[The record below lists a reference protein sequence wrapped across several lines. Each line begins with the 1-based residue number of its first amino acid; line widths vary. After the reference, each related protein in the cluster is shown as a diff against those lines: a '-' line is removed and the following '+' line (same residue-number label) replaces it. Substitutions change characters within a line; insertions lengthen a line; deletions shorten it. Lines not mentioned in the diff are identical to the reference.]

1 MDMLYRAYSCP
12 MDLMRVC
19 INQGR
24 FGAFVEGFL
33 RAESDRRKAETER
46 EQDFML
52 WIAYVHSGS
61 GDTFNAWKEKICTS
75 GSTDVYKRQH

>member
-46 EQDFML
+46 EQDFMPVSYTHL
-52 WIAYVHSGS
+52 KRFCTKPPARVRSLFDVSG
-61 GDTFNAWKEKICTS
+61 TE
-75 GSTDVYKRQH
+75 R